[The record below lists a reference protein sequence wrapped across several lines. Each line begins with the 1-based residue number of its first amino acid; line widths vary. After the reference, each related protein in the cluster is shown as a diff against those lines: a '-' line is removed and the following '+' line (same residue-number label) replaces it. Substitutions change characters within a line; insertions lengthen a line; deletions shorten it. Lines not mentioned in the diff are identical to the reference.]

1 MGHYDDC
8 YEADT
13 ERQREQDRKEAIRFW
28 AEVEP
33 LFDELDTKIRQ
44 HFFQPHPLKNAMRE
58 LEKEL
63 LMWQHNERLVIQDP
77 NIIIDILKGDK

>member
-1 MGHYDDC
+1 
-8 YEADT
+8 
-13 ERQREQDRKEAIRFW
+13 
-28 AEVEP
+28 
-33 LFDELDTKIRQ
+33 
-44 HFFQPHPLKNAMRE
+44 MRE